1 MAIEELKSL
10 KETIAE
16 MEQFMNGETPAHIT
30 NPSEFGKCIV
40 KVLKE
45 LSLRVEEMQREN
57 GLSSAFIDPNDVPHR
72 LR

>member
-1 MAIEELKSL
+1 MAMEDLKSL

-16 MEQFMNGETPAHIT
+16 MEKFMNGEKPEHIAD
-30 NPSEFGKCIV
+30 PKQFGQCIV

-57 GLSSAFIDPNDVPHR
+57 GVSSAFIDPNDVPHR